1 MKAKKYILFFILPLI
16 FLWGCSK
23 HASLQ
28 KNNPTQGKGALSQKK
43 ETQIL
48 VGYEKPKKENFKV
61 SLRFYASLVPILQA
75 NIFPKNAGWLTHVY
89 VNTGDVVKK
98 GELLAEMDH
107 VQLDRAVA
115 QSQAQLHSAQ
125 SLLQSLLASYE
136 AAKANV
142 RRQKAIVL
150 NDKKNMERA
159 ENLLKQGFVSQQVY
173 DNARTAYLSD
183 KASLASLE
191 AQMLSAASQVAS
203 QKAAMAAARANL
215 QIAQAN
221 LSDAFLRAPFSGV
234 VTMRNLDPGAFLSTA
249 VTSNSTP
256 VLTLADLRKLKVMI
270 DVSDVDVPKVHL
282 HESAFITTDAY
293 PGRVYKAWVT
303 RMAQALDPAS
313 RTLSVEV
320 DIPNPDE
327 SLKPGMYAHVT
338 LISKVYKNAVVIPL
352 NAVVFQGKR
361 KSVWILKQTPQGT
374 FGENVPIEIGEIE
387 GAQVLVLKGLKG
399 NEAIVTQGKEFLKN
413 NTLVK
418 AVQVGNNS
426 NLKQGG

>member
-1 MKAKKYILFFILPLI
+1 
-16 FLWGCSK
+16 
-23 HASLQ
+23 
-28 KNNPTQGKGALSQKK
+28 
-43 ETQIL
+43 
-48 VGYEKPKKENFKV
+48 
-61 SLRFYASLVPILQA
+61 
-75 NIFPKNAGWLTHVY
+75 
-89 VNTGDVVKK
+89 
-98 GELLAEMDH
+98 
-107 VQLDRAVA
+107 
-115 QSQAQLHSAQ
+115 
-125 SLLQSLLASYE
+125 
-136 AAKANV
+136 
-142 RRQKAIVL
+142 
-150 NDKKNMERA
+150 
-159 ENLLKQGFVSQQVY
+159 
-173 DNARTAYLSD
+173 
-183 KASLASLE
+183 
-191 AQMLSAASQVAS
+191 
-203 QKAAMAAARANL
+203 
-215 QIAQAN
+215 
-221 LSDAFLRAPFSGV
+221 
-234 VTMRNLDPGAFLSTA
+234 
-249 VTSNSTP
+249 
-256 VLTLADLRKLKVMI
+256 LRKLKVMI